1 MEKKKK
7 IFLQIT
13 RHLIP
18 TLVILNPEQT
28 WSLFLTP
35 PWGIHL
41 NNIACPFS
49 GNCHDFPGSVPA
61 QSYFSFVSEDSPGW
75 DTAANFFLHFYYCYC
90 KSRGKESWSNKLYCA
105 TGQLPRG
112 KKNSSIHALSEIL
125 TLKSIPNRLKVCVLR
140 ERNHMN

>member
-13 RHLIP
+13 KHLIP

-49 GNCHDFPGSVPA
+49 GNCHDFPGRVPA

-75 DTAANFFLHFYYCYC
+75 DTPANFFLHFYYCYC
-90 KSRGKESWSNKLYCA
+90 KSRGKEVDPISCIV
-105 TGQLPRG
+105 QLG
-112 KKNSSIHALSEIL
+112 SYLEEKKNSSIHALSEIL
-125 TLKSIPNRLKVCVLR
+125 TLKSIPNRLKVCLLR